1 MTAFANLIDDFQT
14 LSMEEMEDAQSLMKK
29 ILIERKREQWAKQ
42 IEENKILHQEGKLFK
57 PESMD
62 ALVKWLAA
70 DD

>member
-1 MTAFANLIDDFQT
+1 MTAFANIIDDFQT
-14 LSMEEMEDAQSLMKK
+14 LSTEEMEDAQSLMKK

-42 IEENKILHQEGKLFK
+42 IEENKILHKEGKLFK